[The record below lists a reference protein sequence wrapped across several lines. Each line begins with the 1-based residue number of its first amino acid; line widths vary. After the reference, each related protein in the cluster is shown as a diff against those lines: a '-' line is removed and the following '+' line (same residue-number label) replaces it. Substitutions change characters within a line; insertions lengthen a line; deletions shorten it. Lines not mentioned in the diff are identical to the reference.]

1 MKAKQELEEALE
13 AKKAEFEGIISGIRV
28 ELEASKARELSVI
41 SEKAALEEA
50 NQNRI
55 DTIESSWNGT

>member
-1 MKAKQELEEALE
+1 LKAKQELEEALE

>member
-13 AKKAEFEGIISGIRV
+13 AQKAELEGIVSEVRV
-28 ELEASKARELSVI
+28 ELEASKARELSAI

-50 NQNRI
+50 SQSRI
-55 DTIESSWNGT
+55 ETIESSWNGA